1 MVPAYATAGA
11 LVYVAMLM
19 LTGVQ
24 GLEWS
29 DMSEVVPALIT
40 IVMIPLSFSIA
51 NGIAVGFIS
60 YVAIKLCIGRVS
72 EITPGAWFLAIIF
85 LAKFAF
91 M

>member
-1 MVPAYATAGA
+1 MGKR
-11 LVYVAMLM
+11 LD
-19 LTGVQ
+19 VQ

-60 YVAIKLCIGRVS
+60 YVAIKLWIGRVR